1 MGKPGRPIIQVE
13 KVDVP
18 QPSRIAGALTPVD
31 YADAYRVALP
41 ADFPPGVVA
50 FARRLFDSRPAWVDG
65 LMSTRDLAVA
75 FLGLKTAPRSA
86 AGVAT
91 FEPGSKLGLF
101 RVFERTEREILLGQD
116 DKHLDFRLSLLLDGS
131 GHAIV
136 TTVVK
141 FNRLLGRAYFA
152 PVRPLHRLI
161 VPAMMRAAVRPKDE
175 AARGA

>member
-1 MGKPGRPIIQVE
+1 MSKPGRPIIRVE

-18 QPSRIAGALTPVD
+18 HTSRIAGALTPVD

-41 ADFPPGVVA
+41 ADFPPDVVA

-65 LMSTRDLAVA
+65 LMSARNRAVA
-75 FLGLKTAPRSA
+75 LFGLKTAPRSA
-86 AGVAT
+86 AHAAT

-101 RVFERTEREILLGQD
+101 RVFERTDREILLGQD
-116 DKHLDFRLSLLLDGS
+116 DKHLDFRLSVLLDGT
-131 GHAIV
+131 GHAVV

-152 PVRPLHRLI
+152 PVGTLHRLI
-161 VPAMMRAAVRPKDE
+161 VPAMMRAAVRPRGE
-175 AARGA
+175 AA